1 MILFLGEAGLCWIEG
16 SGVQVLLLAS
26 LWFEERCRCAAVG
39 AVEWAKVLSHESF
52 GVLPKHH
59 MHQRLIVWIILC
71 NQSH

>member
-1 MILFLGEAGLCWIEG
+1 L
-16 SGVQVLLLAS
+16 
-26 LWFEERCRCAAVG
+26 RNAADAQHDG

-71 NQSH
+71 NQSHEKIPHLVGFDLQVI